1 MVHRNIHD
9 ETLEEALR
17 HENGLTV
24 LGFKFEV
31 DRLHTCWLD
40 NILSSQICIKVI
52 NDGQKYHPS
61 LDTLS
66 TMTKKLTAPG
76 SQFDNEDFVTEFH
89 DKMSDL
95 NVVNFLPVLMDE
107 YFHYH
112 GSLTT
117 GGCEEAVNWVVFK
130 TPLAIKA
137 KAMVKTQT
145 QLFI

>member
-1 MVHRNIHD
+1 M
-9 ETLEEALR
+9 
-17 HENGLTV
+17 
-24 LGFKFEV
+24 
-31 DRLHTCWLD
+31 
-40 NILSSQICIKVI
+40 KVI
-52 NDGQKYHPS
+52 KDRQKYHRS

-66 TMTKKLTAPG
+66 TVAKKLTKPG
-76 SQFDNEDFVTEFH
+76 SSFDHDDFVTEFH

-137 KAMVKTQT
+137 KLITN
-145 QLFI
+145 